1 MQFSYHLQL
10 KTQVNACKP
19 RSYYIPFPNETF
31 SFEKGSSAF
40 VTELKDWSFGF
51 FEELPENVLAAAL
64 PARVRVPHC
73 WQRDGFDKD
82 MYSNIAYPFPFD
94 PPYIDKPIPCG
105 IYETKVRIA
114 DTQDEYYLNF
124 EGADSC
130 LYLFVNGAFAGYSTV
145 SHSSAE
151 FDVTSL
157 LKAGENTVRVVVMKW
172 CTGSYLEDQD
182 KLRMNGLFRDVYL
195 LRRERGHLHDYKITS
210 DVHGDTG
217 VIRFSCDKPCR
228 LTLLDGEKEIAC
240 REGKDAEFLIP
251 GARLWTAETP
261 EVYTLHIAC
270 GREHFREYV
279 GIRTIAADGAVF
291 RINSAPVKFKGV
303 NRHSM
308 TVNGYVESIGDLER
322 DLKMFKRYNINAVRT
337 AHYPPHP
344 LLPVLCD
351 LYGIY
356 LLEEADLETHGTV
369 LQHNDASELTRFS
382 DLSADEAWKELY
394 VHRAERM
401 VARDKN
407 RASVVIWSVGNE
419 SGWGC
424 NTEASANAIHALDSR
439 PVHYEGVYDPVT
451 DDWREEHCL
460 DVCSRMYPS
469 CKDIRKLLD
478 RGVNK
483 PFVLCEYTHAMGNSC
498 GDVSAYWELIYAR
511 SELCGAF
518 VWEWCDHNVVK
529 GDKKLYAG
537 DFGEEDDNYRR
548 DGNFC
553 TDGLVGIDRTV
564 HSSLLEVAE
573 VYAPAAVIRAEDGIR
588 IVNRRDFCSLDD
600 LSCVCTL
607 RENGREVR
615 TFPVDISKIPPRG
628 SKTLALSLPEA
639 KGYTTLDFVF
649 TKAEEYVSS
658 SQLVL
663 SDKTPLAA
671 GVEPAAVTR
680 TQKGFLA
687 EGNYRAVL
695 DESGMLCSL
704 QRAGELLRAPVR
716 VSLWRV
722 PTDNDIYARQRWE
735 KSRLQQ
741 AKFFPKERTANGN
754 EVTCS
759 GVIVAGMVEPIA
771 DMALTY
777 SFFRDKISVRLRVQ
791 RRAWVEDF
799 PRVGLLFPLEKE
811 LRNVTWFGRG
821 RGEAYEDRTLACPTG
836 LYKSVVREMYVPY
849 VRPQENGSH
858 CGSRCVAL
866 SGGGRTVAFRS
877 ETDFS
882 FCASPYTAEDFRPHQ
897 FEMRESDDVNLYLD
911 YRMSGLGSHSC
922 GPELDQKYRITEQDI
937 VFLFEIS
944 FDKESELG

>member
-31 SFEKGSSAF
+31 SFEKSASAF

-51 FEELPENVLAAAL
+51 FEELPENVLEAAL

-157 LKAGENTVRVVVMKW
+157 LRAGENTVRVVVMKW

-182 KLRMNGLFRDVYL
+182 KLRMSGLFRDVYL
-195 LRRERGHLHDYKITS
+195 LRREKGHLHDYKITS
-210 DVHGDTG
+210 DVRGDTG

-529 GDKKLYAG
+529 GGKKLYAG

-615 TFPVDISKIPPRG
+615 AFHVDISGIPPRG

-716 VSLWRV
+716 VSLWRA

-882 FCASPYTAEDFRPHQ
+882 FCASPYTAEDFHPHQ

-937 VFLFEIS
+937 VFSFEIS

>member
-1 MQFSYHLQL
+1 M
-10 KTQVNACKP
+10 
-19 RSYYIPFPNETF
+19 
-31 SFEKGSSAF
+31 
-40 VTELKDWSFGF
+40 
-51 FEELPENVLAAAL
+51 
-64 PARVRVPHC
+64 
-73 WQRDGFDKD
+73 
-82 MYSNIAYPFPFD
+82 
-94 PPYIDKPIPCG
+94 
-105 IYETKVRIA
+105 
-114 DTQDEYYLNF
+114 
-124 EGADSC
+124 
-130 LYLFVNGAFAGYSTV
+130 
-145 SHSSAE
+145 
-151 FDVTSL
+151 
-157 LKAGENTVRVVVMKW
+157 
-172 CTGSYLEDQD
+172 
-182 KLRMNGLFRDVYL
+182 
-195 LRRERGHLHDYKITS
+195 
-210 DVHGDTG
+210 
-217 VIRFSCDKPCR
+217 
-228 LTLLDGEKEIAC
+228 
-240 REGKDAEFLIP
+240 
-251 GARLWTAETP
+251 
-261 EVYTLHIAC
+261 
-270 GREHFREYV
+270 
-279 GIRTIAADGAVF
+279 F

-351 LYGIY
+351 IYGIY

-529 GDKKLYAG
+529 GGKKLYAG

-573 VYAPAAVIRAEDGIR
+573 VYAPAAVICAEDGIR

-615 TFPVDISKIPPRG
+615 AFHVDISGIPPRG
-628 SKTLALSLPEA
+628 SKSLALSLPEA

-649 TKAEEYVSS
+649 TMAEEYVSS

-671 GVEPAAVTR
+671 GVEPVAVTR
-680 TQKGFLA
+680 MEKGFLA

-821 RGEAYEDRTLACPTG
+821 RGEAYEDRILACPTG

-937 VFLFEIS
+937 VFSFEIS

>member
-31 SFEKGSSAF
+31 SFEKGASAF

-51 FEELPENVLAAAL
+51 FEELPEDVLAAAL

-82 MYSNIAYPFPFD
+82 MYSNIAYPFAFD

-105 IYETKVRIA
+105 IYETKVCIA

-151 FDVTSL
+151 FDVTAL

-182 KLRMNGLFRDVYL
+182 KLRMSGLFRDVYL
-195 LRRERGHLHDYKITS
+195 LRREKGHLHDYKITS
-210 DVHGDTG
+210 DVCGDTG

-351 LYGIY
+351 IYGIY

-529 GDKKLYAG
+529 GGKKLYAG

-573 VYAPAAVIRAEDGIR
+573 VYAPAAVICAEDGIR

-615 TFPVDISKIPPRG
+615 AFHVDISGIPPRG
-628 SKTLALSLPEA
+628 SKSLALSLPEA

-649 TKAEEYVSS
+649 TMAEEYVSS

-671 GVEPAAVTR
+671 GVEPVAVTR
-680 TQKGFLA
+680 MEKGFLA

-821 RGEAYEDRTLACPTG
+821 RGEAYEDRILACPTG

-937 VFLFEIS
+937 VFSFEIS
-944 FDKESELG
+944 FDKESE

>member
-31 SFEKGSSAF
+31 SFEKGASAF

-51 FEELPENVLAAAL
+51 FEELPEDVLAAAL

-94 PPYIDKPIPCG
+94 PPHIDKPIPCG

-182 KLRMNGLFRDVYL
+182 KLRMSGLFRDVYL
-195 LRRERGHLHDYKITS
+195 LRREKGHLHDYKITS
-210 DVHGDTG
+210 DVRGDTG

-228 LTLLDGEKEIAC
+228 LTLLDGDKEIAC

-291 RINSAPVKFKGV
+291 KINSAPVKFKGV

-308 TVNGYVESIGDLER
+308 TVNGYVESLGDLER

-382 DLSADEAWKELY
+382 DLSADDAWKELY

-529 GDKKLYAG
+529 GGKKLYAG

-615 TFPVDISKIPPRG
+615 AFHVDISGIPPRG

-649 TKAEEYVSS
+649 TMAEEYVSS

-671 GVEPAAVTR
+671 GVEPVAVTR
-680 TQKGFLA
+680 MEKGFLA

-937 VFLFEIS
+937 VFSFEIS

>member
-31 SFEKGSSAF
+31 SFEKGASAF

-51 FEELPENVLAAAL
+51 FEELPEDVLAAAL

-94 PPYIDKPIPCG
+94 PPHIDKPIPCG

-151 FDVTSL
+151 FDVTAL

-182 KLRMNGLFRDVYL
+182 KLRMSGLFRDVYL
-195 LRRERGHLHDYKITS
+195 LRREKGHLHDYKITS
-210 DVHGDTG
+210 DVRGDTG

-228 LTLLDGEKEIAC
+228 LTLLDGDKEIAC

-291 RINSAPVKFKGV
+291 KINSAPVKFKGV

-308 TVNGYVESIGDLER
+308 TVNGYVESLGDLER

-382 DLSADEAWKELY
+382 DLSADDAWKELY

-529 GDKKLYAG
+529 GGKKLYAG

-615 TFPVDISKIPPRG
+615 AFHVDISGIPPRG

-649 TKAEEYVSS
+649 TMAEEYVSS

-671 GVEPAAVTR
+671 GVEPVAVTR
-680 TQKGFLA
+680 MEKGFLA

-937 VFLFEIS
+937 VFSFEIS

>member
-31 SFEKGSSAF
+31 SFEKGASAF

-51 FEELPENVLAAAL
+51 FEELPENVLEAAL

-210 DVHGDTG
+210 DVRGDTG

-529 GDKKLYAG
+529 GGKKLYAG

-716 VSLWRV
+716 VSLWRA

-741 AKFFPKERTANGN
+741 AKFFPKERAANGN

-937 VFLFEIS
+937 VFSFEIS